1 MHFLLLWLWP
11 MSSIDMPADVSIPV
25 ALLPVPDKAPEKPH
39 LASPP
44 SPKNRT
50 GIRIPKEAP
59 TRISKIPAIIAKKNS
74 AIVEEKPVP
83 RQEKPA
89 SEEPKQEE
97 AAVPREIQEKPPV
110 AERPLPTLKDL
121 LPSVTWSSAEQTSKH
136 GRKPIPLN
144 TSEPRYITY
153 FGSIQRSIDAH
164 WQYPEL
170 ALQYGLQGRVIIE
183 FTILF
188 DGRIESVRLVR
199 SSGSILL
206 DEEALRAVRA
216 AAPFPPIPQWIEPK
230 PLLISAGMEY
240 HDGRLNAR
248 LMP

>member
-1 MHFLLLWLWP
+1 
-11 MSSIDMPADVSIPV
+11 
-25 ALLPVPDKAPEKPH
+25 
-39 LASPP
+39 
-44 SPKNRT
+44 
-50 GIRIPKEAP
+50 
-59 TRISKIPAIIAKKNS
+59 
-74 AIVEEKPVP
+74 
-83 RQEKPA
+83 
-89 SEEPKQEE
+89 
-97 AAVPREIQEKPPV
+97 
-110 AERPLPTLKDL
+110 
-121 LPSVTWSSAEQTSKH
+121 
-136 GRKPIPLN
+136 
-144 TSEPRYITY
+144 
-153 FGSIQRSIDAH
+153 
-164 WQYPEL
+164 L